1 MRDNI
6 KIDEIIQQINDIYL
20 SIKSLKK
27 NIKNIKSKNNKNEK
41 SPDTKRPLN
50 AYMIYYTENYKTIKE
65 NNLELPS
72 KEIAKICG
80 KNWKNMKSNE
90 KNKYENKAKKNKEK
104 YEKKQIHT

>member
-1 MRDNI
+1 MHINI
-6 KIDEIIQQINDIYL
+6 KINDIDL

-72 KEIAKICG
+72 KEIAKIWNLM
-80 KNWKNMKSNE
+80 KRINMKIKLKRIKKSM
-90 KNKYENKAKKNKEK
+90 KKNKS
-104 YEKKQIHT
+104 IHDRFT

>member
-1 MRDNI
+1 MI
-6 KIDEIIQQINDIYL
+6 L
-20 SIKSLKK
+20 
-27 NIKNIKSKNNKNEK
+27 
-41 SPDTKRPLN
+41 
-50 AYMIYYTENYKTIKE
+50 IYYTE

-90 KNKYENKAKKNKEK
+90 K